1 MIIGIDSLAG
11 CPCCHSADSVHHW
24 KKFVSHSLT
33 QTGENQSLVS
43 FFLDTPTNSWGN
55 ERASLYAA
63 VTWKNLSPEETLVV
77 SFLEVCVF
85 SNQGIVSSVW
95 LSLSYRRKSAWF
107 MHDSGTAVCV
117 CVSVCLSVCLCL
129 TSGCSIETAE
139 QVELFLW
146 HGSFLSPIPQ
156 CVIKNWGN
164 CKNKGKLTLL
174 LNYIPNF
181 GLRKFRFGISIVKT
195 CYQLS
200 SSNVDSISLHR
211 FSSFSLFP
219 SMNYWAIHPVPSLKK
234 VT

>member
-107 MHDSGTAVCV
+107 MHDSDTAACVCV
-117 CVSVCLSVCLCL
+117 CVCLSVCLSVCV
-129 TSGCSIETAE
+129 S
-139 QVELFLW
+139 QVDVLSKPLNKSNCFC
-146 HGSFLSPIPQ
+146 GMAASFHQSHSVL
-156 CVIKNWGN
+156 
-164 CKNKGKLTLL
+164 
-174 LNYIPNF
+174 
-181 GLRKFRFGISIVKT
+181 
-195 CYQLS
+195 
-200 SSNVDSISLHR
+200 
-211 FSSFSLFP
+211 
-219 SMNYWAIHPVPSLKK
+219 
-234 VT
+234 

>member
-11 CPCCHSADSVHHW
+11 CPCCHSADGVHHW

-117 CVSVCLSVCLCL
+117 CVCVSVCFLAGMLYSIIYYPTVYFLLSFEQYLYCAKLC
-129 TSGCSIETAE
+129 
-139 QVELFLW
+139 
-146 HGSFLSPIPQ
+146 
-156 CVIKNWGN
+156 
-164 CKNKGKLTLL
+164 
-174 LNYIPNF
+174 
-181 GLRKFRFGISIVKT
+181 
-195 CYQLS
+195 
-200 SSNVDSISLHR
+200 
-211 FSSFSLFP
+211 
-219 SMNYWAIHPVPSLKK
+219 
-234 VT
+234 